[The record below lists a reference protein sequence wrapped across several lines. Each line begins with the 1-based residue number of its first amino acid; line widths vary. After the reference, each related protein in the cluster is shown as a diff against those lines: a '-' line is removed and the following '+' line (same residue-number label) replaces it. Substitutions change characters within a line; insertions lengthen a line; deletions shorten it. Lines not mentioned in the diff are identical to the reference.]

1 MIKNLVFDFGGVIV
15 SLHREAAVR
24 AFEQLGLTA
33 ADRILDKYHQTGIFL
48 ALEEGR
54 LTEEEFRQQLGEL
67 CGRPLTYAE
76 VRQAWLSFIT
86 GTDLQQLEY
95 LQTLRDR
102 YRLFILSNTNPY
114 IGSWACSP
122 QFTPQGKPL
131 DAFFDGLFFS
141 YRMGL
146 TKPDGRIF
154 QQMLAQARML
164 PEETLFVDDGPS
176 NVAAGQAA
184 GLHTLLAENGVSW
197 VPALQQRLRCE

>member
-122 QFTPQGKPL
+122 TIT
-131 DAFFDGLFFS
+131 
-141 YRMGL
+141 R
-146 TKPDGRIF
+146 
-154 QQMLAQARML
+154 
-164 PEETLFVDDGPS
+164 
-176 NVAAGQAA
+176 
-184 GLHTLLAENGVSW
+184 
-197 VPALQQRLRCE
+197 